1 MPSKKPA
8 KKTVHIDFT
17 PEEYALLE
25 KRAAEVGMPIN
36 AFARQLILTGKV
48 KGYNMQP
55 LIDHTLAL
63 GVFVSQVRKSIASP
77 HPDRWEYE
85 ADITYIEA
93 LTQQV
98 LAEERGLHEHMMR
111 RLKR

>member
-48 KGYNMQP
+48 KIPEIIGR
-55 LIDHTLAL
+55 
-63 GVFVSQVRKSIASP
+63 S
-77 HPDRWEYE
+77 
-85 ADITYIEA
+85 
-93 LTQQV
+93 
-98 LAEERGLHEHMMR
+98 
-111 RLKR
+111 